1 MTALP
6 NITSYPEILAGDDI
20 KADKARTLVSANDP

>member
-6 NITSYPEILAGDDI
+6 NITSYPEILAGDDT
-20 KADKARTLVSANDP
+20 KLKRDTCAANDP